1 MDKKSFKTFAI
12 LTKRNIKMFFKDKG
26 MFFTSLI
33 TPMILLVLYVTFLG
47 NVYEESFSENIAKGF
62 TVSSDLI
69 KGTVSGELISSL
81 LAVSCVTVAFCSNL
95 LMVNDKVNHVNID
108 FMVTPIKKSVLALS
122 YFVATLLTT
131 LIISYSALALSLGYI
146 AITKWY
152 LSFGDVMLIIVDV
165 FLLTAFGT
173 ALSSVVNVFLKTSG
187 QASAVGTIVSAGY
200 GFLCGAYMPIS
211 SFSGGLQKAM
221 MFLPGTYGTSL
232 IRNHCL
238 AGVYRQMENDG
249 FPAEAIEKIK
259 DSIDCNIYFFGEKVD
274 IGSMYL
280 VMIIIII
287 LLILAYVLINILKK
301 KGKSDR

>member
-1 MDKKSFKTFAI
+1 MNKESFKTFAI

-33 TPMILLVLYVTFLG
+33 TPMILLVLYVTFLE
-47 NVYEESFSENIAKGF
+47 NVYEESFSGNIAEGF

-152 LSFGDVMLIIVDV
+152 LSFGDVMLIILDV

-211 SFSGGLQKAM
+211 SFSDGLQKAM

-249 FPAEAIEKIK
+249 FPAEVIEKIK
-259 DSIDCNIYFFGEKVD
+259 DSIDCNIYFFGEKVE

-280 VMIIIII
+280 VMIIVII
-287 LLILAYVLINILKK
+287 LLVFAYVLINILKK

>member
-1 MDKKSFKTFAI
+1 MNKESFKTFAI

-47 NVYEESFSENIAKGF
+47 NVYEESFSGNIAEGF
-62 TVSSDLI
+62 IVSSDLI

-152 LSFGDVMLIIVDV
+152 LSFGDVMLIILDV

-211 SFSGGLQKAM
+211 SFSDGLQKAM

-249 FPAEAIEKIK
+249 FPAEVIEKIK
-259 DSIDCNIYFFGEKVD
+259 DSIDCNIYFFGEKVE

-280 VMIIIII
+280 VMIIVII
-287 LLILAYVLINILKK
+287 LLVFAYVLINILKK